1 MEVDMNKVR
10 MASAIAPVELS
21 APWETYG
28 PRRLK
33 IVGGGDGIRLCIQI
47 DEKELQGYALDKTLG
62 NVRRMLEALREDGRP
77 VDVELIET
85 CRAVR
90 MTSM

>member
-1 MEVDMNKVR
+1 MNKVR
-10 MASAIAPVELS
+10 MVPPIDPDELS
-21 APWETYG
+21 APWKTYG

-47 DEKELQGYALDKTLG
+47 DEKGLQGYTLD
-62 NVRRMLEALREDGRP
+62 NVRRMLEALREDGHQ
-77 VDVELIET
+77 VEVELIET

-90 MTSM
+90 RTSI